1 MSFRKIAFLFLLL
14 AAGAGIEIAFN
25 VRNHLDIGPSG
36 CRVLGGRFYGPSFRF
51 EDQAVR
57 TVATGTRVEVQNGFG
72 FVHVRA
78 GQPGQV
84 TVGLAKVVYQ
94 PSEERAREFAQQ
106 VKVTAEDSGTTL
118 RIGTNREDV
127 RRGAYDVGFETHL
140 TVEVPPDT
148 AVGVQNEHGEVVIE
162 DVARVDADSG
172 FDSLRVERVGG
183 DAVLKS
189 RHGDVLVNAVRGN
202 LNLHSRHGRVEV
214 KDVGGRAEVDSEHG
228 DVTVA
233 DTGALTVQ
241 VGQGELRVEGIR
253 GDLDVRGKHA
263 QVTATEVTGDARVA
277 TSYSGVT
284 VEKVAGGARL
294 AAEHGEVVARDVKGS
309 LNAQASFD
317 RVRLERI
324 GGPVEIEVE
333 HGGVEASTLG
343 VGVRAKAS
351 GDSVAISDFEGP
363 AEVRVERGSVELS
376 TAKPVKD
383 AFFVSATHGGI
394 RLDVP
399 ADSRFQL
406 EAEVERGQIEV
417 DVPGLVATETSKKS
431 FKGTM
436 GTGGARVRLRAEGGD
451 VTVGTRAATVSRE

>member
-36 CRVLGGRFYGPSFRF
+36 CRVLGGRFYGPSYRF
-51 EDQAVR
+51 EDQTVR
-57 TVATGTRVEVQNGFG
+57 TVSAGTRVEVQNAFG

-84 TVGLAKVVYQ
+84 TVALAKVVYQ
-94 PSEERAREFAQQ
+94 PTEERAREFAQQ
-106 VKVTAEDSGTTL
+106 VKVTAEESATTL
-118 RIGTNREDV
+118 RIVTNREDV

-162 DVARVDADSG
+162 DVARADADSG
-172 FDSLRVERVGG
+172 FDSLRVERVAG

-189 RHGDVLVNAVRGN
+189 RHGDVVVSAVRGS
-202 LNLHSRHGRVEV
+202 LKLHSRHGSVEV

-241 VGQGELRVEGIR
+241 VGQGQLRVDRVR
-253 GDLDVRGKHA
+253 GDLEVRGKHA
-263 QVTATEVTGDARVA
+263 QVTADDVSGDARVA
-277 TSYSGVT
+277 TSFSGVT
-284 VEKVAGGARL
+284 VSKVKGGARL
-294 AAEHGEVVARDVKGS
+294 AAEHGEVVARDVAGA
-309 LNAQASFD
+309 LTAEASFD
-317 RVRLERI
+317 RVKLERI

-333 HGGVEASTLG
+333 HGGVEASALG
-343 VGVRAKAS
+343 AGVRAKVS

-363 AEVRVERGSVELS
+363 ADVRVERGSVELS
-376 TAKPVKD
+376 SAKPVTD
-383 AFFVSATHGGI
+383 AFFVSTTHGGI

-399 ADSRFQL
+399 TQSRFDL

-417 DVPGLVATETSKKS
+417 DLPGLVATETTKRS

-436 GTGGARVRLRAEGGD
+436 GAGGARVHLRAEGGD
-451 VTVGTRAATVSRE
+451 VTVGSRAATVSRE